1 MRILRS
7 VLSLASLAAMCA
19 SLASCA
25 EMAHNYANTD
35 AQRDAAAAQRDA
47 NLDGNAPRQRLAIRT
62 GGGEPIVLP
71 WFIQGAKDWVNH

>member
-1 MRILRS
+1 MKTLRS
-7 VLSLASLAAMCA
+7 ILPVVFLAAACA

-25 EMAHNYANTD
+25 EMSHHYANPD
-35 AQRDAAAAQRDA
+35 AQRDAVAAQQDA
-47 NLDGNAPRQRLAIRT
+47 NRDGNASRQRLTIQT

>member
-1 MRILRS
+1 MKTLRS
-7 VLSLASLAAMCA
+7 VLSPVLLVAMCA

-25 EMAHNYANTD
+25 EISHHYANPD

-47 NLDGNAPRQRLAIRT
+47 NRDGNAPRQRLTIQT